1 MKAAVEQAPIP
12 SAKKLAAKA
21 LATPARAGGPGTGT
35 GGDGGPR
42 HRCRQPR
49 RPPWRGGGR
58 GVETADPGGV
68 SLTEAVRCATVNG
81 ADLLGLDRGRIAVG
95 SRADFLVAR
104 GTPAQ
109 LPRKFSYLE
118 AIWLAGRPSP
128 IYQKNP
134 QRSER

>member
-1 MKAAVEQAPIP
+1 VALGTDAGSPGVLHGEAVVEEL
-12 SAKKLAAKA
+12 KL
-21 LATPARAGGPGTGT
+21 LIRAGF
-35 GGDGGPR
+35 
-42 HRCRQPR
+42 
-49 RPPWRGGGR
+49 
-58 GVETADPGGV
+58 

-118 AIWLAGRPSP
+118 AIWLSGRPSP